1 MILTRNK
8 PFSFMD
14 KGISKA
20 KTYLPG
26 IWDAG
31 ELGAAGTG
39 AEAGL
44 AGATTGLAPGTRS
57 AAVGGDAGCERSKTL
72 PSETGAVRRL
82 PK

>member
-1 MILTRNK
+1 MENGNARE
-8 PFSFMD
+8 
-14 KGISKA
+14 

-31 ELGAAGTG
+31 ELGAAGAG

-44 AGATTGLAPGTRS
+44 AGVTTGLAPGTRS
-57 AAVGGDAGCERSKTL
+57 AAVGGLAGWERSKTL
-72 PSETGAVRRL
+72 PSETGAVRKL